1 MNAAKQAK
9 SIELISK
16 IASLEVIFKTEFS
29 KAIADFNPFTSDS
42 ETQNTTDP
50 NSIDISFSFPG
61 QHSGFH
67 SRCILI
73 QVRFS
78 EALLAPNC
86 RMIGIEASGYNHQGE
101 QWHFSTIGDWQF
113 EGVNQPISFCEE
125 KFRRFCR
132 QVFILFKHPIHLSC
146 W

>member
-16 IASLEVIFKTEFS
+16 IASLEVIFKTEFN
-29 KAIADFNPFTSDS
+29 KAIADFNPWSSDNC
-42 ETQNTTDP
+42 TQSIVDP

-73 QVRFS
+73 QIRFS

-101 QWHFSTIGDWQF
+101 QWRFSTIGDWQF

-125 KFRRFCR
+125 KFRRFAR
-132 QVFILFKHPIHLSC
+132 QVFVLFKHPIHLNC

>member
-16 IASLEVIFKTEFS
+16 IASLEVIFRTEFNQ
-29 KAIADFNPFTSDS
+29 AVADFSPWSSDS
-42 ETQNTTDP
+42 TTQNMADP
-50 NSIDISFSFPG
+50 NSIDISFSFGG

-73 QVRFS
+73 QIRFS

-86 RMIGIEASGYNHQGE
+86 RIVGIQASGYNHKGE
-101 QWHFSTIGDWQF
+101 QWQFSTIGDWQF
-113 EGVNQPISFCEE
+113 EGVNQPISFCQE

-132 QVFILFKHPIHLSC
+132 QVFVLFRSPIHLNC